1 MSLLQRFQR
10 RRHVTS
16 GPPPGVSQPYAITH
30 SSSGGGAYGL
40 LDGMMFGNTR
50 IGGSDHNWE
59 QEVGDLTLNYCVA
72 GCLRWLADNI
82 SEPKLV
88 VERRDADGK
97 WKPDV
102 YHPVIDLLETPN
114 EDYDGDSLVTAAA
127 WDYSLTGRSYLP
139 KERDNLGRLKQLWWV
154 PWYTMAPRY
163 PQDGSAFISDYVY
176 RPAGLG
182 RDYYY
187 AKEDVV
193 HFRWGLDYA
202 TGGRLGVHRTR
213 PFLPAIS
220 ALNEG
225 AIYTPSILRNMGIVP
240 NVLAVRG
247 TVSPAAREGLKAWFS
262 SLFTRDG
269 RGKPGILEVE
279 GGDGAVADLKQL
291 GLSPEDLTLDV
302 ILNRPEILVCNA
314 FGIHPGVLY
323 LGGAGGKGFDN
334 GGQLAEARRASYH
347 DCLMPLLKRFAT
359 FLTRSVLSE
368 FEIDG
373 PNKVRLRF
381 DFDEVEALQ
390 EDRDRLFKRNS
401 EGVKAGWLK
410 VSDARAHAKL
420 DTDETDNV
428 YLRQS
433 GVTAVKTADEN
444 VAAPA
449 DPLSGTEP
457 DADEEREDG
466 DGDEPLTDE
475 EKEDA
480 DD

>member
-1 MSLLQRFQR
+1 MSLLQRFRKPQR
-10 RRHVTS
+10 VTS

-30 SSSGGGAYGL
+30 SSNGGGSYGL
-40 LDGMMFGNTR
+40 IDGMMFGNTR
-50 IGGSDHNWE
+50 IGGSDHDWE
-59 QEVGDLTLNYCVA
+59 EEVGDLTLNYAVA

-88 VERRDADGK
+88 VERRGADGK
-97 WKPDV
+97 WKPDLF
-102 YHPVIDLLETPN
+102 HPVIDLLETPN
-114 EDYDGDSLVTAAA
+114 EDYDGDSLLTAAA
-127 WDYSLTGRSYLP
+127 WDYSLVGRGYQV
-139 KERDNLGRLKQLWWV
+139 KERDNLGRLKHLWWV
-154 PWYTMAPRY
+154 PWYTTAPRF
-163 PQDGSAFISDYVY
+163 PQNGSAFISDYVY

-182 RDYYY
+182 RDYLYR
-187 AKEDVV
+187 KEDVV
-193 HFRWGLDYA
+193 HFRWGLDYG
-202 TGGRLGVHRTR
+202 TGGRLGVNRTR

-247 TVSPAAREGLKAWFS
+247 KVSKENKEGLRQWFKA
-262 SLFTRDG
+262 LFTRDG
-269 RGKPGILEVE
+269 RGSPGVLEVD

-291 GLSPEDLTLDV
+291 GLSPEDLTLDI

-323 LGGAGGKGFDN
+323 LGGSGGKGFDN

-347 DCLMPLLKRFAT
+347 DCLMPLLKRFAV

-373 PNKVRLRF
+373 PNKVRCRF

-390 EDRDRLFKRNS
+390 EDRNALYKRVS
-401 EGVKAGWLK
+401 EAIKAGWLK
-410 VSDARAHAKL
+410 VGDGRTLCKL
-420 DTDETDNV
+420 DVDETDNV

-444 VAAPA
+444 VQVET

-457 DADEEREDG
+457 DEDEERPQD
-466 DGDEPLTDE
+466 